1 MLDRSF
7 WERLKQTVDD
17 VGGCNTGADTGITVA
32 RGGGGDGGTGT
43 SGTEAGT
50 TGAEMTETTGCG

>member
-1 MLDRSF
+1 MAMLDRSF

-32 RGGGGDGGTGT
+32 RGGGGMEVLGLV
-43 SGTEAGT
+43 ELRPQPL
-50 TGAEMTETTGCG
+50 EQR